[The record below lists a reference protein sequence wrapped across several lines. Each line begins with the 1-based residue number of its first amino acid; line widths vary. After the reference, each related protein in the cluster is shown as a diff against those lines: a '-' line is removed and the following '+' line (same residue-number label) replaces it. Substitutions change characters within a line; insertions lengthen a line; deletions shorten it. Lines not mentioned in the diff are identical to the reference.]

1 VRVDERLNYQ
11 RPPKL
16 EIRQEMPES
25 SQLISLVRGVGR
37 SLSQL
42 AQLPSR
48 QANFKIGIGRED
60 APFEQ
65 PSMLEVLFI
74 SNHSNL
80 YPEFCPKGVQVDD
93 TDKLAC
99 TFNVA
104 GLH

>member
-1 VRVDERLNYQ
+1 
-11 RPPKL
+11 
-16 EIRQEMPES
+16 MPES
-25 SQLISLVRGVGR
+25 RQLISLVRDVGR

-48 QANFKIGIGRED
+48 QANFKIGIGQED

-65 PSMLEVLFI
+65 PSMLEALFI

-80 YPEFCPKGVQVDD
+80 YPEFSPKGVQVDD

-99 TFNVA
+99 TVDIA